1 MTGELRRLGEVM
13 HTLRAQCPWDAEQT
27 HTSLL
32 RYLVE
37 ETAEVVDAVET
48 GTDAD
53 LREELGDLLLQV
65 FFHAEIAGERGA
77 FTIDDV
83 ARGIADKL
91 VERHPYV
98 FSDAEVPG
106 DLNQSWEQNKRAQK
120 RRRSALDGIPASLP
134 VLARADKVIGRAR
147 VHGVEVGLPTDP
159 LSPEAYGTEVLALT
173 ARAQAA
179 GVDPEQAL
187 RAALR
192 ELEGEVRAAEGQ
204 PRS

>member
-120 RRRSALDGIPASLP
+120 RRSSALDGIPASLP